1 MNRKFEAKICWL
13 SETQGGRK
21 DIPFGDKYAPII
33 KITKPLFESNDS
45 WSVFV
50 FNKKEL
56 CKNETLSNIEYL
68 SDVAPDNLSVGVE
81 FMLYEGK
88 KTVASGI
95 VLREINRGTV
105 SVKT

>member
-1 MNRKFEAKICWL
+1 MKRKFEAKICWL

-33 KITKPLFESNDS
+33 KITRPLFETNDF

-56 CKNETLSNIEYL
+56 RENETLSNIEYL
-68 SDVAPDNLSVGVE
+68 SDVAPDNLFAGVE

-88 KTVASGI
+88 KAVARGI
-95 VLREINRGTV
+95 VLREIE
-105 SVKT
+105 S